1 MTGGAVADVPKLIT
15 VDFETYYSNEYSLS
29 KMTTESYIRDPRFQV
44 IGVSIKY
51 GHYPSD
57 WFAGADAEAALR
69 RIDWSDKMV
78 LAHNTAFDGAI
89 MSWHYDL
96 EPAMWLDTMS
106 MARPKHGLTCGVS
119 LAALAKHY
127 ELGAKGTEV
136 VQALGK
142 RLEDFSPAELAQYG
156 RYCCNDSD
164 LEYALFKELVKGYPV
179 GELRTIDM
187 MLRMF
192 ISPVLELDK
201 SKLEVHL
208 ANVKAKKAELMS
220 RVAFERE
227 VLMSDDKFAAALET
241 LGVEP
246 PTKLS
251 VAKSKAKGEDVYTWA
266 FAKTDTD
273 FIDLLEH
280 DDIEVQ
286 ALVAARLGNKTTIEE
301 TRTERLISISERG
314 PLPIMLNYYGGHTGR
329 ASGGDKINPQNFSA
343 ERNNRGGEIR
353 AAIYAP
359 DDHVVCAGD
368 SSQIE
373 CRTEAYVAGQEDLLE
388 DFRQKRDIYSLF
400 ATDIYGRL
408 VTKANK
414 TERHVGKT
422 CILGLGFQ
430 TGAKKLKHTLA
441 SKDPR
446 VYVDLETAKSY
457 VDTYRMRYHKIPMLW
472 THAQQMIEAICF
484 DTGPYYI
491 GPGDG
496 VIWGDKEGVHL
507 PNGMLIRYP
516 GLEFDGKDYTY
527 QNRRKTAKLY
537 GGACTENFIQA
548 LARIIV
554 FDQMLV
560 VDKRL
565 KARSKEIN
573 WGHYRVALSLHDEIV
588 TVVPDFDAE
597 WCKSMMEE
605 IMSTPPAWAPT
616 LPIACEVAYGK
627 SYGDAK

>member
-1 MTGGAVADVPKLIT
+1 MADVPKLVT
-15 VDFETYYSNEYSLS
+15 VDFETFYDKDFSLS

-89 MSWHYDL
+89 MAWHYGL
-96 EPAMWLDTMS
+96 PSPAMWLDTMS

-127 ELGAKGTEV
+127 ELGVKGTEV
-136 VQALGK
+136 VQAMGK
-142 RLEDFSPAELAQYG
+142 RLEDFTPGDLAQYG

-179 GELRTIDM
+179 GELRTIDQL
-187 MLRMF
+187 LRMF
-192 ISPVLELDK
+192 IEPVLELDK
-201 SKLEVHL
+201 PKLEQHL
-208 ANVKAKKAELMS
+208 ANVKAKKAELMA

-251 VAKSKAKGEDVYTWA
+251 VAKSKKANEDAYTWA

-301 TRTERLISISERG
+301 TRTERLIGISERG
-314 PLPIMLNYYGGHTGR
+314 TIPIMLNYYGGHTGR

-343 ERNNRGGEIR
+343 ERNNKGGEIR
-353 AAIYAP
+353 AAILAP

-373 CRTEAYVAGQEDLLE
+373 CRTLAYVAGQEDLLE

-408 VTKANK
+408 VVKANK

-430 TGAKKLKHTLA
+430 TGAKKLRHTLA
-441 SKDPR
+441 SKEPR
-446 VYVDLETAKSY
+446 VYVDLEVAKSY
-457 VDTYRMRYHKIPMLW
+457 VDTYRMRFHKIPMLW

-496 VIWGDKEGVHL
+496 VIWGDKEGIHL

-516 GLEFDGKDYTY
+516 GLEFDGKEYTY

-554 FDQMLV
+554 FDQMLEIG
-560 VDKRL
+560 KRL
-565 KARSKEIN
+565 KARRKEMG
-573 WGHYRVALSLHDEIV
+573 WGHYRVALSLHDEV
-588 TVVPDFDAE
+588 VGVVPDFDAE

-605 IMSTPPAWAPT
+605 EMSIAPAWAPT